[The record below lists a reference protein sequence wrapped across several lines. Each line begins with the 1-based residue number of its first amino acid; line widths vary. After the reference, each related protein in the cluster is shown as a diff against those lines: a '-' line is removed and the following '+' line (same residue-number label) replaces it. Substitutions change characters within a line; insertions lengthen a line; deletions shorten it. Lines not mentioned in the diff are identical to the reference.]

1 MNFLRPNPRNRH
13 LVNWRIPTVDIY
25 LASMGHVDLVA
36 GRPGCQEKES
46 CAWSNQIEMGS
57 CPKHFRFLDLNGRL
71 SLVNRHMPESRTAH
85 SSGAI
90 SAACGRDRV
99 P

>member
-1 MNFLRPNPRNRH
+1 
-13 LVNWRIPTVDIY
+13 
-25 LASMGHVDLVA
+25 MGDVDLVA

-46 CAWSNQIEMGS
+46 LDMVQPDWVESM
-57 CPKHFRFLDLNGRL
+57 PKHFRFLDLNGRQ

-85 SSGAI
+85 SSGAM